1 MFCPPPHCDL
11 EVSRQGGFDGLEICV
26 GIVIPIY
33 NAAPYLRECLDSVLN
48 QSHENLSIV
57 LVDDKS
63 TDGSLEIAREYAARD
78 SRISLIAL
86 SENSGQSVARNI
98 GMEFLRGGDI
108 STRYQEMRLKIA
120 GQIRG
125 INPQAME
132 ANQASSCV
140 NAQMEQEGNKEGGN
154 KEIGQATREATQ
166 NLARLEVRGEA
177 RAVRYIHF
185 LDSDDWLER
194 DCIERCVELAREN
207 GAQVVFH
214 WRKNYLQLEGCF
226 ENDGGL
232 RDRIGLDDGLYSGLE
247 ILRSAQRFSLHFAWA
262 CFGMIDFEHL
272 GALGLEFE
280 VGIENEDTP
289 FGLQLFA
296 LSHRVVVCGE
306 AFYNYRLRPNSTCQ
320 YTLGDDMDKTQSL
333 DCFPANQRDVAQA
346 FEGNIYNTKHYMFGY
361 SSAMIV
367 ASLDVFLKR
376 HGGKLSEE
384 MQECLQK
391 FIGYYVIWAF
401 GACNFPKDPRGC
413 LGLCEQIYSYSLG
426 LETQRKVIYYVRRI
440 ETLNRPLLFKVMR
453 KIIYRF
459 PKTYIFI
466 MELKRSFKK

>member
-1 MFCPPPHCDL
+1 M
-11 EVSRQGGFDGLEICV
+11 

-33 NAAPYLRECLDSVLN
+33 NAAPYLRECLDSVLA
-48 QSHENLSIV
+48 QSYENLSIV

-63 TDGSLEIAREYAARD
+63 TDSSLEIAREYAARD
-78 SRISLIAL
+78 SRISLIVL
-86 SENSGQSVARNI
+86 GENSGQSVARNI

-125 INPQAME
+125 IDAGAQA
-132 ANQASSCV
+132 A
-140 NAQMEQEGNKEGGN
+140 
-154 KEIGQATREATQ
+154 Q

-207 GAQVVFH
+207 GAQVVFY
-214 WRKNYLQLEGCF
+214 WRKNYLQLEECF

-232 RDRIGLDDGLYSGLE
+232 RDRIGLDDGLYGGLE
-247 ILRSAQRFSLHFAWA
+247 ILQSAQRFSLHFAWA

-296 LSHRVVVCGE
+296 LSDRVVVCGE

-320 YTLGDDMDKTQSL
+320 YMLGDDVDKTQGL

-367 ASLDVFLKR
+367 VSLDVFLKR
-376 HGGKLSEE
+376 HRSKLSKE

-391 FIGYYVIWAF
+391 FIGYYVVWAF

-413 LGLCEQIYSYSLG
+413 LGLCEQIYSYSSG
-426 LETQRKVIYYVRRI
+426 LEIQRKVIYYVRRI
-440 ETLNRPLLFKVMR
+440 ETLNRSLLFKVMR

>member
-1 MFCPPPHCDL
+1 MLCPPPHCDL
-11 EVSRQGGFDGLEICV
+11 EVSRPSGFDGLEICV

-48 QSHENLSIV
+48 QSYENLSIV

-63 TDGSLEIAREYAARD
+63 TDSSLEIAREYAARD
-78 SRISLIAL
+78 SRISLIVL
-86 SENSGQSVARNI
+86 GENSGQSVARNI

-108 STRYQEMRLKIA
+108 STRYQEMCLKIA

-125 INPQAME
+125 IDAGAQA
-132 ANQASSCV
+132 A
-140 NAQMEQEGNKEGGN
+140 
-154 KEIGQATREATQ
+154 Q

-207 GAQVVFH
+207 GAQVVFY
-214 WRKNYLQLEGCF
+214 WRKNYLQLEECF

-247 ILRSAQRFSLHFAWA
+247 ILQSAQRFSLHFAWA

-272 GALGLEFE
+272 NALGLEFE

-296 LSHRVVVCGE
+296 LSDRVVVCGE

-320 YTLGDDMDKTQSL
+320 YTLGKDKTNIQNL
-333 DCFPANQRDVAQA
+333 EYFPANQRDVAQA
-346 FEGNIYNTKHYMFGY
+346 FGGNVFFTKHYMFAY
-361 SSAMIV
+361 SSAVI
-367 ASLDVFLKR
+367 ASKMDTFLKT
-376 HGGKLSEE
+376 HALSEE
-384 MQECLQK
+384 MREVLAG
-391 FIGYYVIWAF
+391 FMRYYAIWAF
-401 GACNFPKDPRGC
+401 GGCAFDSDPRDCHGYC
-413 LGLCEQIYSYSLG
+413 KGIYAYSQQVSAKIRLAYYFPRSYRLCK
-426 LETQRKVIYYVRRI
+426 RVWRC
-440 ETLNRPLLFKVMR
+440 VMR
-453 KIIYRF
+453 ALIGCVKWSLSLIGVDAKKLHTRF
-459 PKTYIFI
+459 G
-466 MELKRSFKK
+466 

>member
-1 MFCPPPHCDL
+1 MLCPPPHCDL
-11 EVSRQGGFDGLEICV
+11 EVSRPSGFDGLEICV

-33 NAAPYLRECLDSVLN
+33 NAAPYLRECLDSVLA
-48 QSHENLSIV
+48 QSYENLSIV

-63 TDGSLEIAREYAARD
+63 TDGSLEIAREYASRD

-108 STRYQEMRLKIA
+108 STRYQEMCLKIA

-125 INPQAME
+125 INAQAME
-132 ANQASSCV
+132 ANQVVACA
-140 NAQMEQEGNKEGGN
+140 NAQMEQEGNKEGRD
-154 KEIGQATREATQ
+154 KEAGQTREAAQ

-207 GAQVVFH
+207 GAQVVFY
-214 WRKNYLQLEGCF
+214 WRKNYLQLEECF

-232 RDRIGLDDGLYSGLE
+232 RDRIGLDDGLYGGLE
-247 ILRSAQRFSLHFAWA
+247 ILQSAQRFSLHFAWA

-272 GALGLEFE
+272 NALGLEFE

-296 LSHRVVVCGE
+296 LSDRVVVCGE

-320 YTLGDDMDKTQSL
+320 YTLGDDVDKTQGL

-346 FEGNIYNTKHYMFGY
+346 FEENIYNTKHYMFGY

-367 ASLDVFLKR
+367 VSLDAFLKR
-376 HGGKLSEE
+376 HRSKLSKE
-384 MQECLQK
+384 MQECLRK
-391 FIGYYVIWAF
+391 FIGYYVVWAF

-413 LGLCEQIYSYSLG
+413 LGLCEQIYSYSSG
-426 LETQRKVIYYVRRI
+426 LEIQRKVIYYVRRI

>member
-11 EVSRQGGFDGLEICV
+11 EVSRPSGFDGLEICV

-48 QSHENLSIV
+48 QSHENLSVV

-86 SENSGQSVARNI
+86 SENSGQSVARNV

-108 STRYQEMRLKIA
+108 STRYQEMCLKIEA
-120 GQIRG
+120 QIRG
-125 INPQAME
+125 IDVGAQA
-132 ANQASSCV
+132 A
-140 NAQMEQEGNKEGGN
+140 
-154 KEIGQATREATQ
+154 Q

-207 GAQVVFH
+207 GAQVVFY

-232 RDRIGLDDGLYSGLE
+232 RDRIGLDDGLYGGLE
-247 ILRSAQRFSLHFAWA
+247 ILQSAQRFSLHFAWA

-296 LSHRVVVCGE
+296 LSDRVVVCGE

-320 YTLGDDMDKTQSL
+320 YTLGKDRTNIQNL
-333 DCFPANQRDVAQA
+333 EYFPANQRDVAQA
-346 FEGNIYNTKHYMFGY
+346 FGGNVYFTKHYMFAY
-361 SSAMIV
+361 SSAVI
-367 ASLDVFLKR
+367 ASKMDTFLKTHALR
-376 HGGKLSEE
+376 AE
-384 MQECLQK
+384 MHEVLAG
-391 FIGYYVIWAF
+391 FMRYYTIWAF
-401 GACNFPKDPRGC
+401 GGCAFDSDPRDCHGYC
-413 LGLCEQIYSYSLG
+413 KGIYAYSQQVSAKIRLAYYFPRSYRLCK
-426 LETQRKVIYYVRRI
+426 RVWRC
-440 ETLNRPLLFKVMR
+440 VMR
-453 KIIYRF
+453 ALIGCVKGGLSLIGVDVKKLRARF
-459 PKTYIFI
+459 G
-466 MELKRSFKK
+466 

>member
-11 EVSRQGGFDGLEICV
+11 EVSRPSGFDGLEICV

-33 NAAPYLRECLDSVLN
+33 NAAPYLRECLDSVLA
-48 QSHENLSIV
+48 QSYENLEIV

-63 TDGSLEIAREYAARD
+63 TDSSLEIAREYAARD
-78 SRISLIAL
+78 SRISLIVL
-86 SENSGQSVARNI
+86 GENSGQSVARNI

-125 INPQAME
+125 IDAQAME
-132 ANQASSCV
+132 ANQVVACA
-140 NAQMEQEGNKEGGN
+140 NAQMEQEGNKEGRD
-154 KEIGQATREATQ
+154 KEAGQTREAAQ

-207 GAQVVFH
+207 GAQVVFY
-214 WRKNYLQLEGCF
+214 WRKNYLQLEECF

-232 RDRIGLDDGLYSGLE
+232 RDRIGLDDGLYGGLE
-247 ILRSAQRFSLHFAWA
+247 ILQSAQRFSLHFAWA

-296 LSHRVVVCGE
+296 LSDRVVVCGE

-320 YTLGDDMDKTQSL
+320 YTLGKDRTNIQNL
-333 DCFPANQRDVAQA
+333 EYFPANQRDVAQA
-346 FEGNIYNTKHYMFGY
+346 FGGNVFFTKHYMFAY
-361 SSAMIV
+361 SSAVI
-367 ASLDVFLKR
+367 ASKMDTFLKT
-376 HGGKLSEE
+376 HALSEE
-384 MQECLQK
+384 MREVLAG
-391 FIGYYVIWAF
+391 FMRYYAIWAF
-401 GACNFPKDPRGC
+401 GGCAFDSDPRDCHGYCKGIYAYSQQVSAKIRLAYYFPRSYRLCKRVWRCVMRAIIGC
-413 LGLCEQIYSYSLG
+413 VKWGLGLMGVDAKKL
-426 LETQRKVIYYVRRI
+426 RA
-440 ETLNRPLLFKVMR
+440 
-453 KIIYRF
+453 RF
-459 PKTYIFI
+459 G
-466 MELKRSFKK
+466 

>member
-1 MFCPPPHCDL
+1 MLCPPPHCDL
-11 EVSRQGGFDGLEICV
+11 EVSRPSGFDGFEICV

-33 NAAPYLRECLDSVLN
+33 NAAPYLRECLDSVLA
-48 QSHENLSIV
+48 QSYENLSIV

-63 TDGSLEIAREYAARD
+63 TDGSLFIAREYASRD
-78 SRISLIAL
+78 GRISLIAL

-125 INPQAME
+125 IDAGAQA
-132 ANQASSCV
+132 A
-140 NAQMEQEGNKEGGN
+140 
-154 KEIGQATREATQ
+154 Q

-194 DCIERCVELAREN
+194 DCIERCVELARKN

-247 ILRSAQRFSLHFAWA
+247 ILQSAQRFSSHFAWA

-296 LSHRVVVCGE
+296 LSDRVVVCGE

-320 YTLGDDMDKTQSL
+320 YTLGKDKANIQNL
-333 DCFPANQRDVAQA
+333 EYFPANQRDVAQA
-346 FEGNIYNTKHYMFGY
+346 FGGNVYFTKHYMFAY
-361 SSAMIV
+361 SSAVI
-367 ASLDVFLKR
+367 ASKMDTFLKTYA
-376 HGGKLSEE
+376 LSAE
-384 MQECLQK
+384 MCEVLAG
-391 FIGYYVIWAF
+391 FMRYYTIWAF
-401 GACNFPKDPRGC
+401 GGCAFESDPRDCHGYCKGIYAYSQQVSAKIRLAYYFPRSYRLCKRVWRCVMRAIIGC
-413 LGLCEQIYSYSLG
+413 VKWGLGLIGVDAKKLR
-426 LETQRKVIYYVRRI
+426 T
-440 ETLNRPLLFKVMR
+440 
-453 KIIYRF
+453 RF
-459 PKTYIFI
+459 G
-466 MELKRSFKK
+466 

>member
-1 MFCPPPHCDL
+1 MLCPPPHCDL
-11 EVSRQGGFDGLEICV
+11 EVSRPSGFDGLENCV

-33 NAAPYLRECLDSVLN
+33 NAAPYLRECLDSVLA
-48 QSHENLSIV
+48 QSYENLSIV

-63 TDGSLEIAREYAARD
+63 TDSSLEIAREYAARD
-78 SRISLIAL
+78 SRISLIVL
-86 SENSGQSVARNI
+86 GENSGQSVARNI

-125 INPQAME
+125 IDAGAQA
-132 ANQASSCV
+132 A
-140 NAQMEQEGNKEGGN
+140 
-154 KEIGQATREATQ
+154 Q

-207 GAQVVFH
+207 GAQVVFY
-214 WRKNYLQLEGCF
+214 WRKNYLQLEECF

-232 RDRIGLDDGLYSGLE
+232 RDRIGLDDGLYGGLE
-247 ILRSAQRFSLHFAWA
+247 ILQSAQRFSLHFAWA

-272 GALGLEFE
+272 NALGLEFE

-296 LSHRVVVCGE
+296 LSDRVVVCGE

-320 YTLGDDMDKTQSL
+320 YTLGKDKANIQNL
-333 DCFPANQRDVAQA
+333 EYFPANQRDVAQA
-346 FEGNIYNTKHYMFGY
+346 FGGNVYFTKHYMFAY
-361 SSAMIV
+361 SSAVI
-367 ASLDVFLKR
+367 ASKMDTFLKT
-376 HGGKLSEE
+376 HALSAE
-384 MQECLQK
+384 MREVLAG
-391 FIGYYVIWAF
+391 FMRYYTIWAF
-401 GACNFPKDPRGC
+401 GGCAFDSDPRDCHGYC
-413 LGLCEQIYSYSLG
+413 KGIYAYSQQVSAKIRLAYYFPRSYQLCK
-426 LETQRKVIYYVRRI
+426 RVWRC
-440 ETLNRPLLFKVMR
+440 VMR
-453 KIIYRF
+453 AIIGCVKWGLSLIGVDAKKLRARF
-459 PKTYIFI
+459 G
-466 MELKRSFKK
+466 